1 MWSSSSPPSRRH
13 ARSPSDSQGSDPPVT
28 SSSLRRLIVVW
39 LVVAVGFGVLLA
51 VARASAGPLDDP
63 DPAHQRPGLLDLDEL
78 PVPAPP
84 VSDGVPTPG
93 REAVV
98 FFVRPAQ
105 LPALCGALAD
115 ADLASQPDLVVVVA
129 GPVAPCAADV
139 AVLAD
144 RGGRLAGAYG
154 LRPPADRGAP
164 VGYAVVDEAGRIRYR
179 TLDPEVDELLG
190 EVDTI
195 LRAT

>member
-1 MWSSSSPPSRRH
+1 MTSSSP
-13 ARSPSDSQGSDPPVT
+13 
-28 SSSLRRLIVVW
+28 RRLVEIW
-39 LVVAVGFGVLLA
+39 LVVAVGLGVLLA

-63 DPAHQRPGLLDLDEL
+63 DPAHQRPGILDLGEL

-84 VSDGVPTPG
+84 VSDGIPTPG

-98 FFVRPAQ
+98 FFVRPAGLQ
-105 LPALCGALAD
+105 ALCAALAD
-115 ADLASQPDLVVVVA
+115 ADLEGEPDLVLVVA

-144 RGGRLAGAYG
+144 RGGRLADAYG
-154 LRPPADRGAP
+154 LRAPTDRGAP

-179 TLDPEVDELLG
+179 TLDPEVDDLLG

-195 LRAT
+195 LRAV

>member
-1 MWSSSSPPSRRH
+1 MRSSSP
-13 ARSPSDSQGSDPPVT
+13 
-28 SSSLRRLIVVW
+28 RRLIVVW

-63 DPAHQRPGLLDLDEL
+63 DPAHQRPGILDLGAL

-84 VSDGVPTPG
+84 VTEGVPTPG

-98 FFVRPAQ
+98 FFVRPAG
-105 LPALCGALAD
+105 LRALCGALAD
-115 ADLASQPDLVVVVA
+115 PDLGGEPDLVVVVA

-139 AVLAD
+139 AVVAD
-144 RGGRLAGAYG
+144 PRGRLADAYG
-154 LRPPADRGAP
+154 LRPPADGGAP
-164 VGYAVVDEAGRIRYR
+164 VGYVVVDEAGRIRYR
-179 TLDPEVDELLG
+179 TLDPEVADLLG

-195 LRAT
+195 LRAA

>member
-1 MWSSSSPPSRRH
+1 M
-13 ARSPSDSQGSDPPVT
+13 
-28 SSSLRRLIVVW
+28 VW
-39 LVVAVGFGVLLA
+39 LVMAVGFGVLLA
-51 VARASAGPLDDP
+51 VARVSAGPLDDP
-63 DPAHQRPGLLDLDEL
+63 DPSHQRPGLLDLGDL

-84 VSDGVPTPG
+84 VSDGIPTSG

-98 FFVRPAQ
+98 FFVRPAGLQ
-105 LPALCGALAD
+105 ALCAALAD
-115 ADLASQPDLVVVVA
+115 ADLEGEPDLVLVVA

-144 RGGRLAGAYG
+144 RGGRLAEAYG
-154 LRPPADRGAP
+154 LRPPADGNSP
-164 VGYAVVDEAGRIRYR
+164 VGYAVVDEARRIRYR

-195 LRAT
+195 LRAV

>member
-1 MWSSSSPPSRRH
+1 MR
-13 ARSPSDSQGSDPPVT
+13 
-28 SSSLRRLIVVW
+28 SSSLRPLVVVW

-63 DPAHQRPGLLDLDEL
+63 DPAQQRPGLLDLGDL
-78 PVPAPP
+78 PVAAPP
-84 VSDGVPTPG
+84 VSDSIPTPE

-105 LPALCGALAD
+105 LPALCGALAV
-115 ADLASQPDLVVVVA
+115 ADLAGEPDLVVVVV

-139 AVLAD
+139 SVVVDPRGQLAE
-144 RGGRLAGAYG
+144 AYG
-154 LRPPADRGAP
+154 LRPPADGGAP
-164 VGYAVVDEAGRIRYR
+164 VGYAVVDDTGRIRYR
-179 TLDPEVDELLG
+179 TLDPEVDDLLG

>member
-1 MWSSSSPPSRRH
+1 M
-13 ARSPSDSQGSDPPVT
+13 
-28 SSSLRRLIVVW
+28 VW
-39 LVVAVGFGVLLA
+39 LVVAVGLGALLA

-63 DPAHQRPGLLDLDEL
+63 DPAHQRPGILDLGAL

-84 VSDGVPTPG
+84 VSDGIPTRG

-98 FFVRPAQ
+98 FFVRPAG

-115 ADLASQPDLVVVVA
+115 PDLAGEPDLIVVVA

-139 AVLAD
+139 AVVAD
-144 RGGRLAGAYG
+144 PPGRVAEAYG
-154 LRPPADRGAP
+154 LRPPADGGAP
-164 VGYAVVDEAGRIRYR
+164 VGYVVVDDAGRIRYR
-179 TLDPEVDELLG
+179 TLDPEVADLLG

-195 LRAT
+195 LRAA

>member
-1 MWSSSSPPSRRH
+1 M
-13 ARSPSDSQGSDPPVT
+13 RSHS
-28 SSSLRRLIVVW
+28 RRLIVVW
-39 LVVAVGFGVLLA
+39 VVMAVGFGALWA
-51 VARASAGPLDDP
+51 IARASAGPLDDP
-63 DPAHQRPGLLDLDEL
+63 DPAHQRPGLLDLGEL

-84 VSDGVPTPG
+84 VSAGIRTPG
-93 REAVV
+93 AEAVV

-115 ADLASQPDLVVVVA
+115 AGLAEEADLAVVVA

-139 AVLAD
+139 AVVAD
-144 RGGRLAGAYG
+144 PAGRLADAYG
-154 LRPPADRGAP
+154 LRPPTDRGAP

-179 TLDPEVDELLG
+179 TLDPEVEDLLG

-195 LRAT
+195 LRAV

>member
-1 MWSSSSPPSRRH
+1 M
-13 ARSPSDSQGSDPPVT
+13 T
-28 SSSLRRLIVVW
+28 SSRRLIVVW
-39 LVVAVGFGVLLA
+39 VVVAVGLGALLA

-63 DPAHQRPGLLDLDEL
+63 DPAHQRPGLLDLGEL

-84 VSDGVPTPG
+84 VSGGVPTPG

-98 FFVRPAQ
+98 FFVRPAGLQ
-105 LPALCGALAD
+105 ALCGALAD
-115 ADLASQPDLVVVVA
+115 ADLAGEPDLAVVVA

-139 AVLAD
+139 TVVADPGGGLAD
-144 RGGRLAGAYG
+144 AYG

-179 TLDPEVDELLG
+179 TLDPEVDDLLG

-195 LRAT
+195 LRAV